1 MIRKALAWTFLPGKK
16 GYPGILY
23 IPGFVVTFIFMAPWL
38 IVSIPYY
45 AWRRYKI
52 EKRVGRRAERTV
64 RAIQNLSKEMQEEE
78 RGSEIRRTIDLLE
91 DGEHNL
97 N

>member
-23 IPGFVVTFIFMAPWL
+23 IPGFVVTFVFMAPWL

-45 AWRRYKI
+45 AWRRCKI
-52 EKRVGRRAERTV
+52 EKQVGAERIV
-64 RAIQNLSKEMQEEE
+64 RALQNLSKEMQEEE
-78 RGSEIRRTIDLLE
+78 RGSEIKRTIDLLE
-91 DGEHNL
+91 GGEHNL